1 MKLNSLLI
9 QDYYVNESSVIN
21 EKTIWFLTLLFFAL
35 SLIGI
40 LNHELWLDESH
51 HWLLGRDSVSLI
63 DLINNTR
70 YEGHPILWNLIIYS
84 ISRFTLNP
92 IWMQFIHI
100 AISSTVVFIFL
111 KKSPF
116 NWTFKI
122 LFIFGY
128 FMFFEYNII
137 SRNYSLGLLFLL
149 LACSIYNKRDDKFIL
164 LCIYLSL
171 AINTHLIFSV
181 VSFALFLTLLFESHL
196 KKNLYKKL
204 FSVGSLIIL
213 ISIVISVIQII
224 PPSDTSFFET
234 FRQKSLL
241 QKLMPG
247 FTSFFKGI
255 LPIPDFRTI
264 HFWNSNIF
272 VNLSLTVSAI
282 LSIMVYAIPL
292 LLFKR
297 RKNTLFFVYI
307 ALIGIQIFF
316 FATQR
321 SAARFF
327 GMTFIVL
334 IMGLWLDYY
343 NRERSKNQLKSSRV
357 TLFIYSILFIHFCS
371 GIYACT
377 MDLIYPF
384 SVSKKVKSVLKD
396 NNLLHEKVV
405 TPFCEGTIFAPYLKN
420 KIYFLCSNDYDSFC
434 KWNKHTVC
442 DFSNEGILNQISNL
456 KIAQSVIF
464 VSDKNVFGELSYG
477 NWYDIDENFS
487 VKPIVNLGESITRKM
502 ANYNLY
508 EIRYNQFYNR

>member
-1 MKLNSLLI
+1 MKLNSLLT
-9 QDYYVNESSVIN
+9 QDYFVDESTVIN
-21 EKTIWFLTLLFFAL
+21 NKTVWFLTLLFFAL

-51 HWLLGRDSVSLI
+51 HWLLGRDSANFI

-84 ISRFTLNP
+84 ISRFTHNP
-92 IWMQFIHI
+92 FWMQLLHI
-100 AISSTVVFIFL
+100 VISSTVVYIFL
-111 KKSPF
+111 KKAPF
-116 NWTFKI
+116 SWLFKT
-122 LFIFGY
+122 LFVFGY

-137 SRNYSLGLLFLL
+137 SRNYSLGLLFLF
-149 LACSIYNKRDDKFIL
+149 LACSVYKKREKKFTL
-164 LCIYLSL
+164 FCIYLGF

-181 VSFALFLTLLFESHL
+181 VSFALFLTVLFESHL
-196 KKNLYKKL
+196 KKNLYMKL

-224 PPSDTSFFET
+224 PPFDTSFLET
-234 FRQKSLL
+234 FEQKSLL
-241 QKLMPG
+241 EKLIPG

-282 LSIMVYAIPL
+282 LSIMGYAIPL

-297 RKNTLFFVYI
+297 RKSTLFFVYI

-316 FATQR
+316 FVTQR

-334 IMGLWLDYY
+334 IMGLWFDCY
-343 NRERSKNQLKSSRV
+343 NRERSKNQFESSRIKP
-357 TLFIYSILFIHFCS
+357 FIYSILFIHFCS
-371 GIYACT
+371 GIYAYT

-396 NNLLHEKVV
+396 NNLLQEKLV
-405 TPFCEGTIFAPYLKN
+405 TPFCEGTIFAPYFEN
-420 KIYFLCSNDYDSFC
+420 KIYFLCSNDYESFC
-434 KWNKHTVC
+434 KWNEYSLC
-442 DFSNEGILNQISNL
+442 AFSSEAILNQISSL
-456 KIAQSVIF
+456 KIAQSIIF
-464 VSDKNVFGELSYG
+464 VTDKSLFGELSHG
-477 NWYDIDENFS
+477 NWHDIDENFS
-487 VKPIVNLGESITRKM
+487 VKPIVNLGESITKKM

-508 EIRYNQFYNR
+508 EIRYNQ